1 LFYRYNGQIPNGDR
15 GRRKSKFQLRQR
27 IQANGL
33 KAQRQHLCKN
43 ADEVQVPKLDYRKKI
58 KKINLIHSIT
68 KDIFDFKLLV
78 DMVIGKNEKEENEKH

>member
-1 LFYRYNGQIPNGDR
+1 MFSFRYNGQIPNGDR

-43 ADEVQVPKLDYRKKI
+43 ADEVQVWKNSISIPYLSQGHSSFEIACRHGDRRRKKRCI
-58 KKINLIHSIT
+58 
-68 KDIFDFKLLV
+68 
-78 DMVIGKNEKEENEKH
+78 

>member
-1 LFYRYNGQIPNGDR
+1 MPDITTSDEQPNYGELVVLGYNGQIPNGDR

-43 ADEVQVPKLDYRKKI
+43 ADEVQKL
-58 KKINLIHSIT
+58 T
-68 KDIFDFKLLV
+68 
-78 DMVIGKNEKEENEKH
+78 

>member
-1 LFYRYNGQIPNGDR
+1 MSIHSTLKVLNIYSSIFYRYNGQIPNGDR

-43 ADEVQVPKLDYRKKI
+43 ADEVQVMKTDYFKI
-58 KKINLIHSIT
+58 KQL
-68 KDIFDFKLLV
+68 DI
-78 DMVIGKNEKEENEKH
+78 